1 MKTLWQ
7 RLSKENK
14 SKLKISVKL
23 YPNMS
28 GKLIE
33 TLKNEYSW
41 SNLKFEL
48 IIWLMQETTNEPT
61 TFENVDKIFD
71 YETIK

>member
-14 SKLKISVKL
+14 SKLKTSVKL

-33 TLKNEYSW
+33 SLKNEYSW
-41 SNLKFEL
+41 ADLKFEL
-48 IIWLMQETTNEPT
+48 II
-61 TFENVDKIFD
+61 
-71 YETIK
+71 

>member
-14 SKLKISVKL
+14 SKLKTSVKL

-33 TLKNEYSW
+33 SLKNGYSW
-41 SNLKFEL
+41 ADLKFEL

-61 TFENVDKIFD
+61 TIENVDKIFD
-71 YETIK
+71 YEKIK